1 MKSEQIVWG
10 RTQDSIDE
18 QHKNAKA
25 RYKGL
30 LDDKK
35 IDRDEYND
43 EMTAL
48 VSAKMAAEDRITHS
62 TETVSPGAGEDL
74 ADGASHEM
82 QDPPAQNAASE
93 AGLEEMIT
101 PAQLRYLG
109 TLTSAWDDLKLRTWL
124 SDGWKVV
131 SRRDLSKVQ
140 ASEAISVAKDFND
153 APDLVDTTRP
163 LVPKQSGKK
172 QDLFPAAKQPSRA
185 EPAKQKDQDTFLQFE
200 NRDESQIMHELQGGM
215 LDEFIYSFKE
225 SGRTVTGLS
234 WAGVKECARRMGGIE
249 VLDADIVESVKEFRV
264 IVRAKDTKT
273 QAVMLGV
280 SAQAKIIETKSG
292 RRYEDKFAL
301 QKAVSKA
308 QRNAIRCLIP
318 EAFVKQMI
326 TKMQK
331 VRE

>member
-18 QHKNAKA
+18 QYKNAKA

-30 LDDKK
+30 LEAKT

-43 EMTAL
+43 EMTVL
-48 VSAKMAAEDRITHS
+48 VSAKMAAEDRIIHS
-62 TETVSPGAGEDL
+62 TETVTPGAGEDL

-109 TLTSAWDDLKLRTWL
+109 TLTAAWDDLKLRTWL

-131 SRRDLSKVQ
+131 SRKDLTKEQ
-140 ASEAISVAKDFND
+140 ASDAISFAKDFHD
-153 APDLVDTTRP
+153 TPELVGPTKT
-163 LVPKQSGKK
+163 LLSKQSGKK
-172 QDLFPAAKQPSRA
+172 QDLFPSQPA
-185 EPAKQKDQDTFLQFE
+185 QPAQTPAKPKEQDTFLQFE
-200 NRDESQIMHELQGGM
+200 NRDEAQIMRELQGGM

-249 VLDADIVESVKEFRV
+249 VLDAEISESAKEFRV
-264 IVRAKDTKT
+264 ICRARDTNT
-273 QAVMLGV
+273 RAVMLGV
-280 SAQAKIIETKSG
+280 SAQAKMIETKSG